1 MSQLLTFQ
9 TKPPKSIFAPV
20 GKYYI
25 FEDNISNVLNFNTI
39 KNTILKKEKEIIKKY
54 PFVDDGNTGLGDS
67 LTSRFPHFNLL
78 EWPEMVD
85 IKNSIRKTHNK
96 FLKLIN
102 EDYNIELFSQ
112 CWANVMRK
120 GDVIKKH
127 SHYNSN
133 YTYLGGHICIQSNNT
148 STHYVDPY
156 TKEIFSSKNEFG
168 KITLFPNWIEHYT
181 DEVVDNKLRIP
192 IAFDLINEVTFK
204 EDIYNNMKHH
214 WIKL

>member
-1 MSQLLTFQ
+1 
-9 TKPPKSIFAPV
+9 
-20 GKYYI
+20 
-25 FEDNISNVLNFNTI
+25 
-39 KNTILKKEKEIIKKY
+39 
-54 PFVDDGNTGLGDS
+54 
-67 LTSRFPHFNLL
+67 
-78 EWPEMVD
+78 
-85 IKNSIRKTHNK
+85 
-96 FLKLIN
+96 
-102 EDYNIELFSQ
+102 
-112 CWANVMRK
+112 MRK

-181 DEVVDNKLRIP
+181 DEVVDNKLRIT

-204 EDIYNNMKHH
+204 EDIYNHMKHH

>member
-1 MSQLLTFQ
+1 MIYKIVNKDKLNFFNPTYE
-9 TKPPKSIFAPV
+9 
-20 GKYYI
+20 YYI
-25 FEDNISNVLNFNTI
+25 YETMIDFDLDFL
-39 KNTILKKEKEIIKKY
+39 KQFILQKENEIIFNY
-54 PFVDDGNTGLGDS
+54 PAHTDGDTGLGNNS
-67 LTSRFPHFNLL
+67 LTSRYPYFNLL
-78 EWPEMVD
+78 QYKEL
-85 IKNSIRKTHNK
+85 N
-96 FLKLIN
+96 FLKESIKKEHDNFLWELDVKN
-102 EDYNIELFSQ
+102 ENVYVQ

-181 DEVVDNKLRIP
+181 DEVVDNKLRIT